1 MNQSLNN
8 YIDMEVERVTSV
20 LVNHAIKEINN
31 RYHSYYI
38 VDHKEH
44 AIQYNTLEVN
54 RFRDLLNEQ
63 VQKEFL
69 KLENGNFS
77 SYSFATQEF
86 LKKKY
91 PYFQQGYLC
100 EIGFNALR
108 GSFLFGNLG
117 PAIPIKFSFAG
128 FVSSD
133 IEIVSRE
140 YGINN
145 TTIEVDNIAK
155 VSILI
160 TMPVSTRIHVSKV
173 KNVLSFEII
182 NGDVPN
188 YYVAK

>member
-1 MNQSLNN
+1 M
-8 YIDMEVERVTSV
+8 
-20 LVNHAIKEINN
+20 VNHAIKEINN
-31 RYHSYYI
+31 HHNSYYI
-38 VDHKEH
+38 VDHEEQT
-44 AIQYNTLEVN
+44 IQYNTLEVN
-54 RFRDLLNEQ
+54 RFRDVLNEQ

-77 SYSFATQEF
+77 SYSLATQAF

-100 EIGFNALR
+100 EIGLNSLR

-117 PAIPIKFSFAG
+117 PAIPIKLSFVG
-128 FVSSD
+128 FISSD
-133 IEIVSRE
+133 IEIISRE

-182 NGDVPN
+182 NGAVPN